1 MTGKQ
6 CHPERSEGSRPSARC
21 AMPIHGAVCSH
32 ASRRAAAGRYFLRLS
47 MRARRF
53 APNAHASLRNISPC
67 GAARRSAV
75 VTPPDAPR
83 SGRLARFTPARGRSI
98 TTPSQH
104 VRPALRAARPRFAA
118 LLSSCA
124 QGSALLISSVSLCQ
138 RERSAFFLTQL
149 AAHLSPLR
157 RSFVP
162 PLQRRLPSGT
172 PEFRLQNSI
181 LAAPP
186 CREAGR
192 GPRGNWFP
200 LESRSRILCAT
211 VTAASVTAISS
222 HASHACA
229 GGRHLLR
236 LSMRARRF
244 APNPHASLRM
254 CLPAHAARRSIRPPP
269 AARSCRSFRYSPR

>member
-1 MTGKQ
+1 M
-6 CHPERSEGSRPSARC
+6 
-21 AMPIHGAVCSH
+21 
-32 ASRRAAAGRYFLRLS
+32 
-47 MRARRF
+47 
-53 APNAHASLRNISPC
+53 
-67 GAARRSAV
+67 
-75 VTPPDAPR
+75 
-83 SGRLARFTPARGRSI
+83 
-98 TTPSQH
+98 
-104 VRPALRAARPRFAA
+104 RPALRAARPRFAA

-138 RERSAFFLTQL
+138 RERSALFLTQL

-229 GGRHLLR
+229 AGRHLLR
-236 LSMRARRF
+236 LSMCARHCVPS
-244 APNPHASLRM
+244 AHASLRI
-254 CLPAHAARRSIRPPP
+254 CLPAHTARTLYVVTPRTRVRAVDICSVSACAPGALRRTPTLRSAYVFLHTRLGAGPSRLARVCGRVGIPSVSLCQYERCALFLPQLASGDTSPAHTARRWFL
-269 AARSCRSFRYSPR
+269 CTLMLPRMR

>member
-1 MTGKQ
+1 MGSALETSRLAPLRG
-6 CHPERSEGSRPSARC
+6 RSGNTAPRHAKLALRPIC
-21 AMPIHGAVCSH
+21 
-32 ASRRAAAGRYFLRLS
+32 
-47 MRARRF
+47 
-53 APNAHASLRNISPC
+53 HASLRFY
-67 GAARRSAV
+67 RSCAMGSALGRHASHACA
-75 VTPPDAPR
+75 T
-83 SGRLARFTPARGRSI
+83 GRLSRFTPARGRSI

-104 VRPALRAARPRFAA
+104 VRPALRADRPRFAA

-138 RERSAFFLTQL
+138 RERSALFLTQL

-211 VTAASVTAISS
+211 VTAAAVTAISS

-236 LSMRARRF
+236 LSMCVRRF
-244 APNPHASLRM
+244 APNAHASLRI
-254 CLPAHAARRSIRPPP
+254 CLPAHTARTLYVVTPRTPRGRVDNAA
-269 AARSCRSFRYSPR
+269 CRDVG